1 MLPPPILRATPN
13 NPAVVY
19 YCKAGITSGK
29 PVRVLHNK
37 HVYECHGVNMRDV
50 ECSMHYNNSTGKP
63 KASGARCVMI
73 VSTGIVGILPPPPKS
88 KPLLAKPLLEDV
100 IPLEEKDAIALECD
114 LLIFF
119 EEAGEENLYYRDI
132 FQRRYYCKPGGQSLN
147 GHKLLGCP

>member
-50 ECSMHYNNSTGKP
+50 ECSMHYDNSTGKP
-63 KASGARCVMI
+63 KASGARCVMT
-73 VSTGIVGILPPPPKS
+73 VTTGLVG
-88 KPLLAKPLLEDV
+88 LEYPHDTE
-100 IPLEEKDAIALECD
+100 PFHLEEAAAIALECD

-147 GHKLLGCP
+147 GHKLLCWP